1 MYAGVFELRNV
12 FVPRGEQ
19 MQSGPTGDSSETSP
33 YNKIGAELVLKFS
46 SRTVTGALVD
56 TMRS

>member
-33 YNKIGAELVLKFS
+33 YNKIGAETKVFSRAVLLAGT
-46 SRTVTGALVD
+46 RAG
-56 TMRS
+56 M